1 MPLERKEMMGQGGIR
16 LVIFVVYGLL
26 SIAILCSIVFFKNYD
41 PLYLGITCLNI
52 LMILIYG
59 IIKYWSLNY
68 DENYD
73 ENSIDQLHSQKSGDV
88 ITISEV

>member
-1 MPLERKEMMGQGGIR
+1 MQLERKEMMGEGGVR
-16 LVIFVVYGLL
+16 FVFFIMYGSI
-26 SIAILCSIVFFKNYD
+26 SIAVLYAIVVLKNYD

-52 LMILIYG
+52 LMTLIYG
-59 IIKYWSLNY
+59 IIKYWSL
-68 DENYD
+68 NYD

>member
-1 MPLERKEMMGQGGIR
+1 MQLERKEMMGEGGVR
-16 LVIFVVYGLL
+16 LVFFIVYGLL

-52 LMILIYG
+52 LMTLIYG
-59 IIKYWSLNY
+59 IIKYWSL
-68 DENYD
+68 NYD